1 MAEDQTPDDTAAEAF
16 ERLCEEVVQLRGMM
30 KAFEEV
36 LGVRAPDYSPTL
48 GVMAKRL
55 QEIESHPALQYT
67 PQRYGAEV
75 GAATD
80 AISRRFETQVQGALA
95 SISYASGEIGRFA
108 RELRGREAQR
118 KAVVYAIAGGLFT
131 GAISWALV
139 AGPAARALPASWQV
153 PERMAA
159 ATLRRD
165 RWNAGSRLME
175 TANRAA
181 WDSLVAAE
189 RVWDDSYVTLSACI
203 RDAEKL
209 QKPVGCK
216 VTVKPGTDLTEPV
229 REGGPK

>member
-1 MAEDQTPDDTAAEAF
+1 MAEDETNEDSAAEAF
-16 ERLCEEVVQLRGMM
+16 ERLREEVAELTGVM

-36 LGVRAPDYSPTL
+36 LRVRAPDYSPTL

-80 AISRRFETQVQGALA
+80 AISRRFESQVQGALA

-118 KAVVYAIAGGLFT
+118 KAVVYGIAGGLFT

-139 AGPAARALPASWQV
+139 AGPAARALPASWQI
-153 PERMAA
+153 PEQMAA

-165 RWNAGSRLME
+165 RWNAGARLME
-175 TANRAA
+175 TANRPA
-181 WDSLVAAE
+181 WDVLVAAE
-189 RVWDDSYVTLSACI
+189 RVWDDNYASLSACI
-203 RDAEKL
+203 RDAEQL
-209 QKPVGCK
+209 QKPVACK
-216 VTVKPGTDLTEPV
+216 VTVKPSADIMKS
-229 REGGPK
+229 GGRGAPR